1 MRSVRFVLQ
10 CAEISTPGMS
20 MRNSYLLPMQSFIF
34 ANNYKS

>member
-10 CAEISTPGMS
+10 CAETSTSGMS
-20 MRNSYLLPMQSFIF
+20 KRNSCLLPMQSFIF